1 MWKLHLLRSRIS
13 VNTFQEL
20 LCQTRPTALRMAC
33 LQSTV
38 LKSIMFYFQSANDFS
53 FLLTY
58 SFIVFTGRNEVV
70 AKVMF
75 LLMSVI
81 LCYPSMHCRWYPS
94 MPCSRSRG
102 GGCYPSMHCRWY
114 PSMSCS
120 RSWGG
125 YPSMPC
131 RFPGPHPRGKF
142 RGICLWG
149 VSTPTAKGEVEG
161 DPVQAH
167 SLIPPPQQM
176 ATVADGTHPTGMHSC
191 FEKALL

>member
-1 MWKLHLLRSRIS
+1 MWRLHLLRSRIS

-70 AKVMF
+70 V
-75 LLMSVI
+75 VI
-81 LCYPSMHCRWYPS
+81 LCYPSMHYRWYPS
-94 MPCSRSRG
+94 MPCSRSPG
-102 GGCYPSMHCRWY
+102 GVLSQHALQVV
-114 PSMSCS
+114 SQHALQQVS
-120 RSWGG
+120 GG

-131 RFPGPHPRGKF
+131 RFPGPHPSQG
-142 RGICLWG
+142 G
-149 VSTPTAKGEVEG
+149 S
-161 DPVQAH
+161 
-167 SLIPPPQQM
+167 
-176 ATVADGTHPTGMHSC
+176 
-191 FEKALL
+191 

>member
-94 MPCSRSRG
+94 MPCSRSP
-102 GGCYPSMHCRWY
+102 GGCYPSMHCRWYPSMHCRWY

-125 YPSMPC
+125 GIPACLAGFQAHTQGGSLGGSV
-131 RFPGPHPRGKF
+131 FGGSPHPQPRGKL
-142 RGICLWG
+142 RGIQ
-149 VSTPTAKGEVEG
+149 SRRTA
-161 DPVQAH
+161 
-167 SLIPPPQQM
+167 
-176 ATVADGTHPTGMHSC
+176 
-191 FEKALL
+191 